1 MQSHSTIQPL
11 YVAIDVGKNVH
22 CYAAYAGPSLTL
34 LVPPQTVRTHHP
46 GYQHFKA
53 WLTELVD
60 SQRYAAI
67 IVGLEPTGVYHEAWA
82 YALQRDFGNSV
93 VLQLVNPFRTKQK
106 RKQLNNRAERKTD
119 PIDTESLAHCLRDG
133 MGRLLYFPSE
143 NLQSLDLWCRRYDV
157 LRHDRQRLANRVR
170 SQLDRLW
177 PGALVNVAAFKR
189 AHPHLQPPDPLVCTQ
204 PLQRKL
210 VQALLHIDPNPHTW
224 RALSANQIQATLR
237 EDGWRCG
244 PKTAQRVSRVA
255 HEALLPPP
263 GRAQLLAELLSAD
276 FHRYQQLCEEMTDLR
291 TRATVLVRT
300 TPGTVIA
307 TVPGLSEFQ
316 AAQYA
321 GLVADAA
328 RFDHADQVWAL
339 VGFDTIQDDS
349 GDRRRRGKITKRGH
363 PYGRAVLFQMGLS
376 ASMACPAIGRAK
388 QRALQ
393 RGKCKLVATIHAAHK
408 TNRICFHL
416 YKHGV
421 AFDPHK
427 SR

>member
-1 MQSHSTIQPL
+1 MQSHSTMERL
-11 YVAIDVGKNVH
+11 YIAIDVGKNVH
-22 CYAAYAGPSLTL
+22 CYAAYAGSRLTL
-34 LVPPQTVRTHHP
+34 LVSPQTVRTHHP
-46 GYQHFKA
+46 GYEHFKT

-82 YALQRDFGNSV
+82 YALQRDFGDSV

-119 PIDTESLAHCLRDG
+119 PIDAESLAHCLRDDI
-133 MGRLLYFPSE
+133 GRRLSFPSE

-157 LRHDRQRLANRVR
+157 LRHDRQRLTNRVR

-177 PGALVNVAAFKR
+177 PGALVDVAAFKR
-189 AHPHLQPPDPLVCTQ
+189 AHPHLQPPDPLVRTQ

-210 VQALLHIDPNPHTW
+210 VQALLHIDPNPYTW
-224 RALSANQIQATLR
+224 RALSAQQIQTTLR

-244 PKTAQRVSRVA
+244 PKTAQHVLRVA
-255 HEALLPPP
+255 QEALLPPP
-263 GRAQLLAELLSAD
+263 SRAQLLAELLSAD
-276 FHRYQQLCEEMTDLR
+276 FRRYQQLCEEMTDLR
-291 TRATVLVRT
+291 TRAEELVRI
-300 TPGTVIA
+300 TPGSVVA
-307 TVPGLSEFQ
+307 TVPGISEFQ

-321 GLVADAA
+321 GLVADAG

-393 RGKCKLVATIHAAHK
+393 RGKSKLVATIHAAHK

-416 YKHGV
+416 YKRGV
-421 AFDPHK
+421 AFDPNK